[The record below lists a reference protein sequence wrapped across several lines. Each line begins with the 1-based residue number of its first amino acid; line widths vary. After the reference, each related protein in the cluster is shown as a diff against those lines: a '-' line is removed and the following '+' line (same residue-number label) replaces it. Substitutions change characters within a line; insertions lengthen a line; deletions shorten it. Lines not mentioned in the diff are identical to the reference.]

1 MPSDSY
7 YKLENRIEEAINA
20 LHNGWYK
27 NCTKAARAYDV
38 PIRQLQRRWNESN
51 SKSTRPSTNKALTEE
66 QEEAIREY
74 IDRCDRF
81 NMCARPKMI
90 VGAANYL
97 IRTEDRKVGHQW
109 FNRFLERNPQYNKR
123 KQKPL
128 ATDRKNSHSLTD
140 MRDYFHKL
148 KAAIENKGITDVDVW
163 NVDETGFRIGCGRAQ
178 MVITMDPK
186 KPLRMTDPDNRDY
199 ITTVECIS
207 SGGEVIPPLI
217 IISGVQILHKWCQE
231 NDLHDDI
238 LIGTSDSGYSND
250 DLAMDWLNH
259 FIEHTSSKRQ
269 GAWLLLIIDGF
280 GSHMTIPFF
289 ELATANNIVLFRLP
303 AHSTHLT
310 QPLDV
315 GVFQPFKH
323 YHTEAIDRAV
333 RLGDCQF
340 GKLEFLAAFQ
350 GFRNET
356 FKPST
361 IRHAF
366 KSTGIVPFDPNVV
379 LDKIR
384 E

>member
-1 MPSDSY
+1 
-7 YKLENRIEEAINA
+7 
-20 LHNGWYK
+20 
-27 NCTKAARAYDV
+27 
-38 PIRQLQRRWNESN
+38 
-51 SKSTRPSTNKALTEE
+51 
-66 QEEAIREY
+66 
-74 IDRCDRF
+74 
-81 NMCARPKMI
+81 
-90 VGAANYL
+90 
-97 IRTEDRKVGHQW
+97 
-109 FNRFLERNPQYNKR
+109 
-123 KQKPL
+123 
-128 ATDRKNSHSLTD
+128 
-140 MRDYFHKL
+140 MRD
-148 KAAIENKGITDVDVW
+148 KGVTETDVW
-163 NVDETGFRIGCGRAQ
+163 NMDETSFRIGCGRAQ
-178 MVITMDPK
+178 MVITMDLK

-199 ITTVECIS
+199 ITSVECIS
-207 SGGEVIPPLI
+207 SRGVVNSPLL

-231 NDLHDDI
+231 NDLHDDT
-238 LIGTSDSGYSND
+238 LIGTSDTGYSND
-250 DLAMDWLNH
+250 DSAMDWLNH
-259 FIEHTSSKRQ
+259 FIEHTKNKRQ

-289 ELATANNIVLFRLP
+289 EVATVNKIVLFRLL

-333 RLGDCQF
+333 RLGDSQF

-366 KSTGIVPFDPNVV
+366 RSTGIVPFDPNVV

-384 E
+384 EKEAQLMESAIRTPSPPPLPLNQRTPRGPGSVVRYGQKFQKAIARTGPGDRLEIQQVERFVRGSVASAYALDLASYPRPSCHAGSSFITSETGRSRWTGGLTRWNNQSESVQRALFEKKAEGGGKGWTEEG

>member
-1 MPSDSY
+1 M
-7 YKLENRIEEAINA
+7 
-20 LHNGWYK
+20 
-27 NCTKAARAYDV
+27 
-38 PIRQLQRRWNESN
+38 
-51 SKSTRPSTNKALTEE
+51 
-66 QEEAIREY
+66 
-74 IDRCDRF
+74 
-81 NMCARPKMI
+81 
-90 VGAANYL
+90 
-97 IRTEDRKVGHQW
+97 
-109 FNRFLERNPQYNKR
+109 
-123 KQKPL
+123 
-128 ATDRKNSHSLTD
+128 
-140 MRDYFHKL
+140 
-148 KAAIENKGITDVDVW
+148 
-163 NVDETGFRIGCGRAQ
+163 
-178 MVITMDPK
+178 
-186 KPLRMTDPDNRDY
+186 
-199 ITTVECIS
+199 
-207 SGGEVIPPLI
+207 IPPLI

-259 FIEHTSSKRQ
+259 FIEHMSSKRQ

-384 E
+384 EKEARLRESVIRTPSPPPLPLNQRTPHGPESVVRYGRKLQRAIAKAGPNDKLEVQQVERFVRGSVASAHALDLTTRDLHAMQEAASSRQKRAVLGGKVASQGGIIKVSQCRELCSKRK